1 MKGKDKREQ
10 IARILL
16 ALAGILL
23 VGVGISFN
31 AAALLG
37 NDPIGIV
44 YDGIRTA
51 AGLSPKQLGMASNIT
66 NVLLLVVV
74 FFTGRRYVNIG
85 TLIYLV
91 PYGLVVNL
99 GGKIYPLIFRTQTMF
114 SQICGA
120 AIGCMLLYTGVA
132 MFIVA
137 DIGLDPFT
145 GFVMVIQD
153 AVKKEYRVVKIGF
166 DVCCVILGFLLG
178 GKLGI
183 ITIITALAA
192 GPLIQLQVEMI
203 KKIIGRRMEF
213 Q

>member
-10 IARILL
+10 IARIIL

-31 AAALLG
+31 AAASLG

-44 YDGIRTA
+44 YDGIRNA
-51 AGLSPKQLGMASNIT
+51 AGLSLHQLGMASNIT
-66 NVLLLVVV
+66 NIVLLVIV
-74 FFTGRRYVNIG
+74 FFAGRRYVNIG
-85 TLIYLV
+85 TLIYLA
-91 PYGLVVNL
+91 PYGVVVSL
-99 GGKIYPLIFRTQTMF
+99 GSWLYPLIFRSQTLVT
-114 SQICGA
+114 QICGA
-120 AIGCMLLYTGVA
+120 TIGCMLLYTGVA

-153 AVKKEYRVVKIGF
+153 AVKKEYRYVKIAF
-166 DVCCVILGFLLG
+166 DVCCVALGFLLG
-178 GKLGI
+178 GKLGV
-183 ITIITALAA
+183 ITIITALVA
-192 GPLIQLQVEMI
+192 GPLIQFLAGII
-203 KKIIGRRMEF
+203 KKLIGRRLEL